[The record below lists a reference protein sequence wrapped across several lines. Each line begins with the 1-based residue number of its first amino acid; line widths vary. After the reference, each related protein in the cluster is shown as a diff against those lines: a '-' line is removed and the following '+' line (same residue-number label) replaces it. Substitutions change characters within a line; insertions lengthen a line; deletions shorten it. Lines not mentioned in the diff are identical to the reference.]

1 MEEHEALVGKLRFD
15 LKGNAADI
23 LAEKLKDMIISG
35 EVEPGYLFPSENIFC
50 EQLCVSRSTL
60 LRSV

>member
-35 EVEPGYLFPSENIFC
+35 EVEPG
-50 EQLCVSRSTL
+50 VSFS
-60 LRSV
+60 